1 MKKSALKIIC
11 MVSGILFALLSV
23 IWVVSIVQVT
33 KTVNAA
39 SIGIIGGAGGPTAI
53 FLMQE
58 VLRSPVV
65 YITIV
70 DFLVFA
76 ITGSMLIF
84 RKNKE

>member
-1 MKKSALKIIC
+1 MKKSALKIVC

-23 IWVVSIVQVT
+23 IWVLSIVQAT
-33 KTVNAA
+33 KNVNAA
-39 SIGIIGGAGGPTAI
+39 SVGIIGGADGPTAI
-53 FLMQE
+53 FLTQE

-70 DFLVFA
+70 DFLLFIV
-76 ITGSMLIF
+76 TGSMLIF